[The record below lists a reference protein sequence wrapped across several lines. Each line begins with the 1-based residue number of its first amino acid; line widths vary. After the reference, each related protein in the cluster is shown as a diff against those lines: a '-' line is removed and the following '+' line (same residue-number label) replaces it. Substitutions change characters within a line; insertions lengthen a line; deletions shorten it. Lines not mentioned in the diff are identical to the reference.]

1 MGVTGGVG
9 GKRQQVRGFPY
20 LKAYQAARAEN
31 TKASAANRSPGLFFA
46 PWDAGPS
53 FARDKVPARRQ
64 PELTVPEYG
73 GHNRRTA
80 GTGMAKNDRQG
91 QAWWGCE

>member
-1 MGVTGGVG
+1 MLAYLTGGAVRMVG
-9 GKRQQVRGFPY
+9 RSWQKVPAGLRP
-20 LKAYQAARAEN
+20 LPLETYQAALASN

-64 PELTVPEYG
+64 PELTVPE
-73 GHNRRTA
+73 
-80 GTGMAKNDRQG
+80 
-91 QAWWGCE
+91 